1 VVREALAREY
11 YRVARRA
18 IDAGNEKR
26 YLTYLV
32 KGQRELIAA
41 IRIDPTDPR
50 PHTQMGIILSYR
62 GDLDGARTSFL
73 NALRLFQSLAP
84 KQRASQGRGGFLYT
98 NLAHTEVYRGRLEDA
113 EKNLETGRKEEARK
127 AEVARIETLLA
138 WRSGDPAK
146 ARTLFAAAEATPGF
160 ADTWDAAPLPQKMKS
175 FDDFCAVCCRNPSC
189 GPHLADACQKA
200 GYAVKERAVTRDTL
214 VEEMRLERERRAKL
228 KEIYATERRVSIE
241 IQPDAPADPP
251 AEPGR

>member
-1 VVREALAREY
+1 
-11 YRVARRA
+11 
-18 IDAGNEKR
+18 
-26 YLTYLV
+26 
-32 KGQRELIAA
+32 
-41 IRIDPTDPR
+41 
-50 PHTQMGIILSYR
+50 
-62 GDLDGARTSFL
+62 
-73 NALRLFQSLAP
+73 
-84 KQRASQGRGGFLYT
+84 
-98 NLAHTEVYRGRLEDA
+98 
-113 EKNLETGRKEEARK
+113 
-127 AEVARIETLLA
+127 
-138 WRSGDPAK
+138 
-146 ARTLFAAAEATPGF
+146 
-160 ADTWDAAPLPQKMKS
+160 MKS